1 MRADGIYLRS
11 EFSFTS
17 LNTKARLGWVVNLF
31 MLSSMEE
38 MPMTSWPE
46 LGQEPDG

>member
-1 MRADGIYLRS
+1 MAFISDQSLVLP
-11 EFSFTS
+11 